1 MTSTMKNALLF
12 VACICLFLLGA
23 AEAQNTTTN
32 WTHIRNTPTTVA
44 GYGIGDVWTRT
55 QADTRYAP
63 IVVPYANLAT
73 LPGGTLLGNASAGAA
88 APAAI
93 TIGSGLSL
101 SVGGVL
107 SASGGGGGG
116 TVTTVVCG
124 TGLTGGTITTTGTCA
139 ASFGTTAGTIAQ
151 GNDARIG
158 AINGVTVSGTPVA
171 GYVPTATSAST
182 ATWQAP
188 TGGGGGAVSS
198 FNSRVGA
205 VVPAAGDYPPYLGGV
220 GHRAG
225 RRAWIG
231 DSITAR
237 NNKTTPSINERSAS
251 GYAIWLN
258 ALCGQ
263 CFEMPVQYATASTFT
278 SNSLNFGVSGQGCG
292 DILARLSAII
302 SQRPDDAFLLC
313 GTNDFGAKVSLAT
326 VQGQLNSIIQQLGA
340 AGIPVTVST
349 VYPRSAANLTAL
361 GMTTGEVTTAKG
373 AIEQFNQYIRRY
385 NITTAPTSGYKIR
398 VVDPWSYM
406 VDPASAV
413 GDPRAGCM
421 VDGLH
426 PLPACAYAAARAEWD
441 QEAGNL
447 PPSIITTLQSAGN
460 VYNATSN
467 PGGNLLVNGFMAGTA
482 GTLNGSGVSGQVPDG
497 WTMQRQS
504 TYGTGVGSINSTF
517 LDGTPGSSARQVW
530 TTNGTATPA
539 TPPAANPEFVGF
551 LLQTVSSNF
560 TAGDVV
566 EATCVVNVSGLSGN
580 NLVGVA
586 LVLLST
592 GGAGQ
597 TYYDLNPIDS
607 TQPFPQVP
615 FASIRR
621 TNRLTVQSGAT
632 ALTVRV
638 ETHLD
643 GSVVGS
649 ATVDVGRC
657 SLAKVPAAL

>member
-1 MTSTMKNALLF
+1 MKNALRLL
-12 VACICLFLLGA
+12 ACISLLLGP

-55 QADTRYAP
+55 QADARYAP

-73 LPGGTLLGNASAGAA
+73 LPGGTLLGNAAAGAA

-107 SASGGGGGG
+107 SATGGGGGG

-188 TGGGGGAVSS
+188 SGGGGGAVSS

-258 ALCGQ
+258 A
-263 CFEMPVQYATASTFT
+263 
-278 SNSLNFGVSGQGCG
+278 
-292 DILARLSAII
+292 
-302 SQRPDDAFLLC
+302 
-313 GTNDFGAKVSLAT
+313 GT
-326 VQGQLNSIIQQLGA
+326 
-340 AGIPVTVST
+340 VTVSNTLVTSSSRIFLTPQSLGT
-349 VYPRSAANLTAL
+349 VSVPSACGISARSAGTSFTILCSQATDTSVIAWQIV
-361 GMTTGEVTTAKG
+361 EP
-373 AIEQFNQYIRRY
+373 
-385 NITTAPTSGYKIR
+385 AP
-398 VVDPWSYM
+398 
-406 VDPASAV
+406 
-413 GDPRAGCM
+413 
-421 VDGLH
+421 
-426 PLPACAYAAARAEWD
+426 
-441 QEAGNL
+441 
-447 PPSIITTLQSAGN
+447 
-460 VYNATSN
+460 
-467 PGGNLLVNGFMAGTA
+467 
-482 GTLNGSGVSGQVPDG
+482 
-497 WTMQRQS
+497 
-504 TYGTGVGSINSTF
+504 
-517 LDGTPGSSARQVW
+517 
-530 TTNGTATPA
+530 
-539 TPPAANPEFVGF
+539 
-551 LLQTVSSNF
+551 
-560 TAGDVV
+560 
-566 EATCVVNVSGLSGN
+566 
-580 NLVGVA
+580 
-586 LVLLST
+586 
-592 GGAGQ
+592 
-597 TYYDLNPIDS
+597 
-607 TQPFPQVP
+607 
-615 FASIRR
+615 
-621 TNRLTVQSGAT
+621 
-632 ALTVRV
+632 
-638 ETHLD
+638 
-643 GSVVGS
+643 
-649 ATVDVGRC
+649 
-657 SLAKVPAAL
+657 